1 MRGPYH
7 MDCLTVGTQTLYG
20 PLSIEDESLVPRLT
34 HGQLKDIY
42 ERYKGAIA
50 IIRRHREWG
59 IWAGSTCTRQ
69 CRHAFFG

>member
-1 MRGPYH
+1 MQRAN
-7 MDCLTVGTQTLYG
+7 MDCLTVGTTKLYG
-20 PLSIEDESLVPRLT
+20 PLSIEDESFVPRLT

-59 IWAGSTCTRQ
+59 IWAGSTCTRE

>member
-1 MRGPYH
+1 MRAPYH
-7 MDCLTVGTQTLYG
+7 MDCLTVAAKTLYG

-69 CRHAFFG
+69 CRHAFFS

>member
-1 MRGPYH
+1 MHRAN
-7 MDCLTVGTQTLYG
+7 MDRLTVGTKKLYG
-20 PLSIEDESLVPRLT
+20 PLCIEDESFNPRLT
-34 HGQLKDIY
+34 HWQVMDIY

-59 IWAGSTCTRQ
+59 IWAWSTCTRE